1 MKRIRLST
9 LILLI
14 VIVAMGFGLVAQQRR
29 EARLNAALS
38 LYRDR
43 ANEAILEML
52 DQPIAVDYTDKSTL
66 DDVLKQIRVLSRG
79 ARLTK
84 GIPIY
89 IDPIGLQEA
98 QQSLIAPIQAPF
110 PRGDLPLREQL
121 RRILKPLS
129 LSFSVASG
137 YLMITSEDSM
147 DEETVELDPY
157 LKYRDVLK

>member
-9 LILLI
+9 LVLLI

-29 EARLNAALS
+29 EVRLNAALS

-52 DQPIAVDYTDKSTL
+52 DEPIAVDYTDKSTL
-66 DDVLKQIRVLSRG
+66 EDVLKQIRVLSR
-79 ARLTK
+79 

-98 QQSLIAPIQAPF
+98 EQSLIAPIQPPF
-110 PRGDLPLREQL
+110 PQRDLPLQEQL
-121 RRILKPLS
+121 HRILKPLG
-129 LSFSVASG
+129 LAFSVKRG
-137 YLMITSEDSM
+137 FLMITSEVSM
-147 DEETVELDPY
+147 DESVEQEPY
-157 LKYRDVLK
+157 LRYRDVLK